1 MRSVQPGIEIVFATH
16 NGERTL
22 PRMIAALKALAP
34 PQRPWRIL
42 AVDNASTDRTA
53 ALLHEAAAAL
63 PLQVLSC
70 AEPGKMPALKVA
82 ARHLT
87 GDLILFTDDDVEPDP
102 HWLTAYE
109 AAADGAGDA
118 IAVFGGPIEPAPLEE
133 LTPWFAA
140 SERYHAELFARSDQP
155 DGAVD
160 AEAHIYGPNFL
171 IRCQH
176 VDVLDTIAPGVGP
189 TFAAGKARTFAM
201 GEDSLMVARV
211 AKRGAGAMYV
221 RDARVKH
228 LVRRFQTELP
238 FMLDRAER
246 HGRGAA
252 IRYLS
257 AKPTL
262 GRRASFFMEYAPRA
276 GSPSGEAVPATP
288 ESFERLWRARWALG
302 AVKATLFDA
311 V

>member
-1 MRSVQPGIEIVFATH
+1 VQPGIEIVIATH

-22 PRMIAALKALAP
+22 PRMIAALKVLER
-34 PQRPWRIL
+34 PQRPCRIL

-63 PLQVLSC
+63 PIQVLSC

-82 ARHLT
+82 AQHLT
-87 GDLILFTDDDVEPDP
+87 GDLVLFTDDDVEPDP
-102 HWLTAYE
+102 AWLTAYE
-109 AAADGAGDA
+109 TAADRAGDA
-118 IAVFGGPIEPAPLEE
+118 IGVFGGPIQPAPLEE

-140 SERYHAELFARSDQP
+140 SERYHAELFARSDEAEGP
-155 DGAVD
+155 VD

-171 IRCQH
+171 IRRQH
-176 VDVLDTIAPGVGP
+176 IDVLDAIAPGVGP

-201 GEDSLMVARV
+201 GEDSLIVAHV
-211 AKRGAGAMYV
+211 AKRGAGAVYV
-221 RDARVKH
+221 REACVKH

-252 IRYLS
+252 LRYLT
-257 AKPTL
+257 AKPTF
-262 GRRASFFMEYAPRA
+262 GRRATFFMEYAPRA
-276 GSPSGEAVPATP
+276 GAPSGEGAAAIP
-288 ESFERLWRARWALG
+288 ETFERLWRARWALG
-302 AVKATLFDA
+302 AVKATLFNA